1 VDTESGIVSL
11 ELVAVIAFLCAL
23 VILLAL
29 VVPGFDL

>member
-1 VDTESGIVSL
+1 MSISGTAIVLWLSL
-11 ELVAVIAFLCAL
+11 LSL